1 MSTENLPKKIAIF
14 PLAGAIFF
22 PKTTLPLNIFEKKYI
37 QLVGPREPTTVD
49 ERKVVSHENNK
60 RTIQRS

>member
-14 PLAGAIFF
+14 PLCGAIFF
-22 PKTTLPLNIFEKKYI
+22 PKTALPLNIFEKKYI

-49 ERKVVSHENNK
+49 ERKVISP
-60 RTIQRS
+60 S